1 MTAKSAP
8 RTGTATTANPA
19 GLPLCLCG
27 CEQVT
32 KRDRNYR
39 PGHDARH
46 AGIIGRK
53 MALNPGDA
61 DNLLVELP
69 TQALQLK
76 AERVAANE
84 AARAEKKAN
93 KASRKASRE
102 AAKATVE
109 LVPTFPVPGTLK
121 VGRWTYQA
129 QQEADGS
136 VVYTTA
142 KGETKMATAA
152 QAEKFARQA

>member
-1 MTAKSAP
+1 MTKSAP

-27 CEQVT
+27 CELPT

-46 AGIIGRK
+46 AGVVGRSI
-53 MALNPGDA
+53 AQYPDQAEVLLA
-61 DNLLVELP
+61 DLP
-69 TQALQLK
+69 TTALRIK

-84 AARAEKKAN
+84 ARRAEAKAN
-93 KASRKASRE
+93 KAARKASR
-102 AAKATVE
+102 AASKAVVE
-109 LVPTFPVPGTLK
+109 VVPAFPIPGTLK
-121 VGRWTYQA
+121 VGRWTYEA

-136 VVYTTA
+136 VVYLTK
-142 KGETKMATAA
+142 KGEAKIATAD
-152 QAEKFARQA
+152 QAAKFVRQA